1 MKNKSD
7 PVNENELK
15 SYQTL
20 IWQLSWIANQ
30 SCRDIAFAICELNST
45 IKNATINHLIEA
57 SKVLKNVINWKVILT
72 FPQMQNVDECSLA
85 TYSDSSYNNLNNGG
99 SQGDFLI
106 FLMDKTGR
114 LSPIMWQSKR
124 ICQVIK
130 STMAAETLA
139 LVDALEASFWLPK
152 LFIEI
157 CSTTEKLVVL
167 PLDCYI
173 DSKPLHEAL

>member
-57 SKVLKNVINWKVILT
+57 SKVLKNVIN
-72 FPQMQNVDECSLA
+72 
-85 TYSDSSYNNLNNGG
+85 
-99 SQGDFLI
+99 
-106 FLMDKTGR
+106 
-114 LSPIMWQSKR
+114 
-124 ICQVIK
+124 
-130 STMAAETLA
+130 
-139 LVDALEASFWLPK
+139 
-152 LFIEI
+152 
-157 CSTTEKLVVL
+157 
-167 PLDCYI
+167 
-173 DSKPLHEAL
+173 